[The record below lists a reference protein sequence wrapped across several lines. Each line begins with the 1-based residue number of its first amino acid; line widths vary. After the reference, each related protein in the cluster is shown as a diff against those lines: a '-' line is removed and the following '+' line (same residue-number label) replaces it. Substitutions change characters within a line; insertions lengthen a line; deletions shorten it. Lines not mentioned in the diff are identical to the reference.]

1 MFCVHFWERLWSQT
15 FYILRF
21 SKDLWGSFVDVMLRT
36 VGVVVMCYSWYFS
49 FNLVYQETPV
59 RIGTGCVSDLIWRGP
74 SFIMRIIWD
83 FFLIWGKAHDRALW
97 GTRALQS
104 CCNGEHEKF
113 CDWLCFVS
121 WSRALRRSSGTFSS
135 SEGWV
140 GLCKPSVQGYFG
152 CLRNLCVLN
161 EGTIPDSTQNSS
173 LSVL

>member
-1 MFCVHFWERLWSQT
+1 MCISGKGYEVKPF
-15 FYILRF
+15 ILRF

-135 SEGWV
+135 FRRLGRFVQTLSP
-140 GLCKPSVQGYFG
+140 GLFW
-152 CLRNLCVLN
+152 LLA
-161 EGTIPDSTQNSS
+161 
-173 LSVL
+173 